1 MDRDDVRAR
10 EALGTI
16 SRLFKEFKIGSLL
29 NLSNI
34 NQTKGA
40 SPLEIFSIVFN
51 LCFTGKNLF
60 EGVIRNK
67 AIRLN
72 KRHIYGF
79 LNNPFF
85 NWRKLLFLFSIRI
98 YQAFRDLT
106 SNPDEEVLIVD
117 DSTYDRSRSK
127 FVELL
132 AKVFDHYSNTFIK
145 GFRCLTLGWS
155 DGNSFLGL
163 DFALLSSSQTE
174 NRYCEADG
182 CIDKR
187 SCGGIR
193 RKEAVQKATE
203 LLPQMVNRALTL
215 TRVRAKRLLLDS
227 WFSYPKVI
235 NELLDHIDVIC
246 MVKNHANVYYRYNG
260 RQYRLSQL
268 YNALLKRRGRAVVKA
283 SVIVETKYGD
293 PVRLV
298 FVKADNARGWLALLS
313 TDLLL
318 EETEIIRLYG
328 KRWDIEVFFKM
339 CKQHLKL
346 VKEVQLRNFDG
357 LIAHTTVVMMRYN
370 LLSYERRMNV
380 DLRSYSDVFREFF
393 DELANLSF
401 IDALSRILMSAI
413 EQIRKS
419 KQLSESI
426 IGSIFD
432 IIMSSTIRY
441 FNLGPRQPL
450 LC

>member
-1 MDRDDVRAR
+1 MDRDDVRVR

-16 SRLFKEFKIGSLL
+16 SRLFKEFKVGSLL

-40 SPLEIFSIVFN
+40 SPLEIFSIIFN

-67 AIRLN
+67 TIKLN

-79 LNNPFF
+79 LNNPLF
-85 NWRKLLFLFSIRI
+85 NWRKLLYLFSTRI
-98 YQAFRDLT
+98 YLVFRDLT
-106 SNPDEEVLIVD
+106 SNPEEEVLIVD
-117 DSTYDRSRSK
+117 DSIYDRSRSK

-132 AKVFDHYSNTFIK
+132 AKVFDHNSNSFIK
-145 GFRCLTLGWS
+145 GFRTLTLGWS
-155 DGNSFLGL
+155 DGNSFLSL
-163 DFALLSSSQTE
+163 DFALLSSGKVK
-174 NRYCEADG
+174 NRYCEADRR
-182 CIDKR
+182 IDNR

-203 LLPQMVNRALTL
+203 LLPLMVKRALTI

-227 WFSYPKVI
+227 WFSYPIVI
-235 NELLDHIDVIC
+235 NKLLEHIEVIC

-260 RQYRLSQL
+260 RKYRLSHL
-268 YNALLKRRGRAVVKA
+268 YNSLVKRRGRAVVKA
-283 SVIVETKYGD
+283 SITVETSYED
-293 PVRLV
+293 RVRLV

-318 EETEIIRLYG
+318 EDNEIIRLYG

-346 VKEVQLRNFDG
+346 VKEIQLRNFDG
-357 LIAHTTVVMMRYN
+357 LVGHTTIVMMRYN
-370 LLSYERRMNV
+370 LLSYQQRMNA

-393 DELANLSF
+393 DELSNLSF
-401 IDALSRILMSAI
+401 IDALSRILAAVM

-419 KQLSESI
+419 TQISECIVSTI
-426 IGSIFD
+426 LD
-432 IIMSSTIRY
+432 IVMSSTVRY
-441 FNLGPRQPL
+441 FNLGPQQPL

>member
-1 MDRDDVRAR
+1 MSEV
-10 EALGTI
+10 
-16 SRLFKEFKIGSLL
+16 GSLL
-29 NLSNI
+29 SFSNI

-67 AIRLN
+67 AIKLN

-79 LNNPFF
+79 LNNPFY
-85 NWRKLLFLFSIRI
+85 NWRKLLFLFSTRV
-98 YQAFRDLT
+98 YMAFKELT

-117 DSTYDRSRSK
+117 DSIYDRNRSK

-132 AKVFDHYSNTFIK
+132 AKVFDHNSNKFIK
-145 GFRCLTLGWS
+145 GFRTLTLGWS

-163 DFALLSSSQTE
+163 DFALLSSSKSE
-174 NRYCEADG
+174 NRYCEADTS
-182 CIDKR
+182 IDKR

-193 RKEAVQKATE
+193 RKEAIQKATE
-203 LLPQMVNRALTL
+203 LFPQMVKRTLTA
-215 TRVRAKRLLLDS
+215 TRVRAKRLLMDS
-227 WFSYPKVI
+227 WFSYPKLI

-246 MVKNHANVYYRYNG
+246 MVKDHAKVYYRYNG
-260 RQYRLSQL
+260 KLYRLSHL
-268 YNALLKRRGRAVVKA
+268 YNALRKRRGRAVVKA
-283 SVIVETKYGD
+283 SVVVVTKQGD
-293 PVRLV
+293 PVRLI
-298 FVKADNARGWLALLS
+298 FVKADNKRGWLALLS

-346 VKEVQLRNFDG
+346 VKEIQLRNFDG
-357 LIAHTTVVMMRYN
+357 LIAHTTMVMMRYN
-370 LLSYERRMNV
+370 LLSYEQRMNV
-380 DLRSYSDVFREFF
+380 DLRSYSDAFREFF

-401 IDALSRILMSAI
+401 VDALTRILAVAM

-419 KQLSESI
+419 QQLSDSI
-426 IGSIFD
+426 ISSIIN

-441 FNLGPRQPL
+441 FNLESRQAS